1 MVSHIGIIC
10 SRGLPESWVMQS
22 KIGNGVRNWITGDQI
37 TDTGCSLKLVRRE
50 AIDRVRLFTGMIL
63 KDAILNL
70 ESLDQDGTIFATEPW
85 TENSLVVIEREPETG
100 LTATQAVKRGLK
112 YFLEVSIAQEFLQG
126 WKESLGAEP
135 SLKQQCARLIQYA
148 KTDA

>member
-1 MVSHIGIIC
+1 
-10 SRGLPESWVMQS
+10 
-22 KIGNGVRNWITGDQI
+22 
-37 TDTGCSLKLVRRE
+37 
-50 AIDRVRLFTGMIL
+50 MIL